1 MSYAVVWSENGGPA
15 SAGRLELTPDGVSLI
30 GSLALRLG
38 LADLESVRI
47 ERRLSAAR
55 RRPVLVLTDRRG
67 TSIELWSLE
76 GLGALHEL
84 ADELLDAQAKAAA

>member
-15 SAGRLELTPDGVSLI
+15 SAGRLELAPDAVRLI

-38 LADLESVRI
+38 LADLKSVRI
-47 ERRLSAAR
+47 ERGRGANR
-55 RRPVLVLTDRRG
+55 QRPVLVLIDRRG